1 MAETAF
7 PAYFWRFGHIRE
19 NLGFFHAFGND
30 SGSIPAMFR
39 A

>member
-7 PAYFWRFGHIRE
+7 PAYLGRFGHIRE

-30 SGSIPAMFR
+30 SVNILAIFR